1 LTAETKYGGTVRN
14 VKRKRVP
21 GGGSSY
27 SKTTRTEACVD
38 TWDSQ
43 QTTVRS
49 LAIGL
54 LPVKIRS
61 WVISLHVKQFML
73 IVLLL
78 VKINCSCAELP
89 A

>member
-27 SKTTRTEACVD
+27 SKIMRAKACAE

-43 QTTVRS
+43 QITPSFSVTF
-49 LAIGL
+49 
-54 LPVKIRS
+54 K
-61 WVISLHVKQFML
+61 LHV
-73 IVLLL
+73 
-78 VKINCSCAELP
+78 
-89 A
+89 